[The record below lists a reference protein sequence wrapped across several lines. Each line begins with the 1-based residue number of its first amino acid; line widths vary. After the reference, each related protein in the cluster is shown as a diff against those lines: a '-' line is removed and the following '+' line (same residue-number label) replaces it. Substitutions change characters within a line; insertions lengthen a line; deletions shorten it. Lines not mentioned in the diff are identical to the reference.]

1 MAMEFLKLFNHQM
14 DLPPGHFEIAQSE
27 RNAFR
32 DTLEKLGMERY
43 LLQSELIDRLPF
55 YVEALKQGALLV
67 LPTDT
72 LYALSCR
79 ALDTRALEKLYRLKG
94 RSLERQIPIFIENTD
109 AMVDSVAQDI
119 PASARLLM
127 DKIWPGPLT
136 LVLKARENLPKIITG
151 NTGSVGVRQS
161 GHPLIRKLVQALGE
175 PLTGTSANLTGGASP
190 KFLKQI
196 AASVLTGADYVVD
209 GGGLLG
215 QKGSTVLD
223 FTGPEVTI
231 IRQGDCP
238 LERIRE
244 IIDIRDAR

>member
-1 MAMEFLKLFNHQM
+1 MDFFKMFDHQHLPMDQFDFLQKEQH
-14 DLPPGHFEIAQSE
+14 
-27 RNAFR
+27 AFR
-32 DTLEKLGMERY
+32 ETLEKIGMERY
-43 LLQSELIDRLPF
+43 LLQNEMIDRLPF
-55 YVEALKQGALLV
+55 YVDALKNGALMV

-79 ALDTRALEKLYRLKG
+79 AFDVNALEKLYRLKG
-94 RSLERQIPIFIENTD
+94 RSLERQIPIFIENTES
-109 AMVDSVAQDI
+109 MVDAVAQDI
-119 PASARLLM
+119 TKPARLLM
-127 DKIWPGPLT
+127 EKIWPGPLT
-136 LVLKARENLPKIITG
+136 LVLKARPSLPKIITG

-175 PLTGTSANLTGGASP
+175 PITGTSANLTAGTSP

-196 AASVLTGADYVVD
+196 AGSVLTGADYVVD

-244 IIDIRDAR
+244 VIDVR